1 MGRHADEASVNPAA
15 PGAGSRDRRNR
26 YVRARSRAV
35 HAATQELRVRHRA
48 EYSKLLDE
56 ALKREGLD
64 VL

>member
-1 MGRHADEASVNPAA
+1 MGRHADEASVKPN
-15 PGAGSRDRRNR
+15 DRRIE